1 MFHFYTHFSGDIEM
15 TILAIF
21 SVLWHI
27 KQIRQIHWTKQH
39 RSQNL
44 MIITL
49 FRIFYKFTVFLL
61 SLSLLSQ
68 IKDCKT
74 NPKENSPQTCPNCKP
89 TSLLFNVGKIR
100 GILKNNRR
108 IRFLLEHEVS
118 KLLLPSEMKP

>member
-49 FRIFYKFTVFLL
+49 FRIFYKFTLVVSISFVTRIFLDKL
-61 SLSLLSQ
+61 RTAKQ
-68 IKDCKT
+68 IQKKILH
-74 NPKENSPQTCPNCKP
+74 KHVQTVNQPHFYLMQVKFKGN
-89 TSLLFNVGKIR
+89 
-100 GILKNNRR
+100 
-108 IRFLLEHEVS
+108 
-118 KLLLPSEMKP
+118 